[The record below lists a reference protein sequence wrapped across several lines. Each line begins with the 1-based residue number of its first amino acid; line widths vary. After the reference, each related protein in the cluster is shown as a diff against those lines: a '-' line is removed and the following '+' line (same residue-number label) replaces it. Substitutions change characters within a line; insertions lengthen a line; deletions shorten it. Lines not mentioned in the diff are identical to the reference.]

1 MILYQ
6 KDQGK
11 KLRKID
17 TESLIS
23 VILYDLE
30 Q

>member
-6 KDQGK
+6 KNQGK

-17 TESLIS
+17 TELLTSAG
-23 VILYDLE
+23 LYNLE
-30 Q
+30 